1 MKEYWSKHKREL
13 VLFMMYLVILP
24 FFEILNRP
32 IGQVHSLLLPIDS
45 KIPFVIEFLPIYHSW
60 FFGLFAY
67 SIYLIQ
73 TDPLMSRVL
82 SKTFFWGMIAA
93 YITFIVYQ
101 SYIPRPV
108 LTGDSFLEQLYRATL
123 QVDGPYV
130 GFPSC
135 HVLTTW
141 AMMLTMAKRNKR
153 TLWIGLIWG
162 TLVILSTVL
171 VKQHVFMDIPGGMI
185 YATVLFM
192 IFYQREREK
201 LDESIG

>member
-1 MKEYWSKHKREL
+1 MKAYWHKHEREII
-13 VLFMMYLVILP
+13 LFIMYLVILP

-67 SIYLIQ
+67 SMYLIH
-73 TDPLMSRVL
+73 TDPLMSHVL

-93 YITFIVYQ
+93 YITFIFYQ
-101 SYIPRPV
+101 TYVPRPV
-108 LTGDSFLEQLYRATL
+108 LTGDSFLEEMYRSTL

-141 AMMLTMAKRNKR
+141 AMMLTMLKRKKR
-153 TLWIGLIWG
+153 TLWIGLLWG
-162 TLVILSTVL
+162 TLVILSTVF
-171 VKQHVFMDIPGGMI
+171 VKQHVFMDIPGGLI

-192 IFYQREREK
+192 IFYKREQQK
-201 LDESIG
+201 LDESNG